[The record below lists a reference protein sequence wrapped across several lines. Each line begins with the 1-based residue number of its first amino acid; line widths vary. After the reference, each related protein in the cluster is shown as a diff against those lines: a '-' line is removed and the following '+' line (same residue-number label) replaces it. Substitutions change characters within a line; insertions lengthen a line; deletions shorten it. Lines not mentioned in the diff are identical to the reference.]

1 MDTSETYIKMC
12 EEAKEVKKECEMGD
26 WIASAT
32 QCLRNK
38 KSKRNVRVVEYLEEK
53 RGMIIVHSRES
64 CKTMDASYLPD
75 VVWLPRQDQLQ
86 EIIAPPYSS
95 QHSIYGLPHTFAR
108 FVEFSDGQAS
118 DYIQQF
124 HSMEQLWLA
133 FVMKE
138 RWNKTWNGNDW
149 VCPG

>member
-1 MDTSETYIKMC
+1 MIF
-12 EEAKEVKKECEMGD
+12 
-26 WIASAT
+26 ASAIVPHPPILIPQIGKDNLSQLKST
-32 QCLRNK
+32 ITAYK
-38 KSKRNVRVVEYLEEK
+38 KLAKYLEEK

-138 RWNKTWNGNDW
+138 RWNKTWNGNEW